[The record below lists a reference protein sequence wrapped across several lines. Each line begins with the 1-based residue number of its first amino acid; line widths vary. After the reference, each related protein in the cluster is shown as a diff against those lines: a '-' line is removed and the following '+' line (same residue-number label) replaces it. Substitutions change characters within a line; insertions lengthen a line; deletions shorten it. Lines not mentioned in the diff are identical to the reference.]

1 MFSEKAT
8 KFEINFP
15 MFFDACTTTTTIF
28 KKMWKIF
35 SSFVAFSEAINFK
48 LQFTVIKVGVVLQ
61 DSSGA
66 SQGLACLPELPL
78 SLILA

>member
-15 MFFDACTTTTTIF
+15 MYFDACTTTTIF

-48 LQFTVIKVGVVLQ
+48 LQFTVIKVGGVLQ
-61 DSSGA
+61 DSSG
-66 SQGLACLPELPL
+66 S
-78 SLILA
+78 SRV

>member
-1 MFSEKAT
+1 MPVPPPVSS
-8 KFEINFP
+8 
-15 MFFDACTTTTTIF
+15 
-28 KKMWKIF
+28 KMWKSF
-35 SSFVAFSEAINFK
+35 SSFVAFSKAINFK

-66 SQGLACLPELPL
+66 SQGLACLPELSL